1 VLNDGGLF
9 NSGPDFSTALRSA
22 RNDTGVWNGD
32 KCSISTK
39 DDPPNKFEGLNLN
52 DNARRR
58 RGRIKKKPLAVQGVN
73 NPAQRTG

>member
-39 DDPPNKFEGLNLN
+39 DDPPNKFEGLNLMTPP
-52 DNARRR
+52 DEVIMTPCGA
-58 RGRIKKKPLAVQGVN
+58 GG
-73 NPAQRTG
+73 